1 MVLSCHRGGREIF
14 MLKRLSDN
22 RNEIL
27 KYSVAALL
35 LVIPIYPKFPVFSVP
50 GTYVAIRAE
59 DFLIGSIFIFWV
71 IGFLR
76 GRFGQFFNDTLSK
89 SLFLFWLVGLLS
101 ILSGLLLT
109 NSISLHLGI
118 LHFFRRIEYV
128 IPLFIA
134 ISAIRNRRAPRF
146 FVEVFFIASLVV
158 FFYGLGQ
165 LYADFPVISTQNQE
179 YSKGVALRWIPGAR
193 VHSTFAGHYDL
204 AAFLVLFFPIA
215 IAYLFSIRKI
225 LSRIFVFF
233 VFIVPSF
240 WLFLQTESRISFVS
254 FLCGVTVTLWV
265 IRKRLFIVPFV
276 LVSVLS
282 MLFLSDLGVRYRRI
296 LDVYSQK
303 TTLNDVINIA
313 RPGSVYA
320 NEGKEDKKQPS
331 VYSILGAQITED
343 RSTSIRL
350 NVEWPR
356 AIRAFYKNPLLGTG
370 YSSITLAT
378 DNDYLRLLGEVGMV
392 GTVAFL
398 LVLLRLVAGVG
409 VFLRRAGSIITLD
422 VAFVGGFVG
431 SLVGLLVNATFIDVF
446 EASKVAIVFWVLAGI
461 AVGIV
466 RSKNEF
472 SE

>member
-1 MVLSCHRGGREIF
+1 
-14 MLKRLSDN
+14 MLKHLLGRKED
-22 RNEIL
+22 II

-71 IGFLR
+71 LGFLR
-76 GRFGQFFNDTLSK
+76 EKFREFVKDDLARA
-89 SLFLFWLVGLLS
+89 FLWFWLIGLLS
-101 ILSGLLLT
+101 IISGLLLT
-109 NSISLHLGI
+109 NSISLHLGL
-118 LHFFRRIEYV
+118 LHLLRRIEYV

-134 ISAIRNRRAPRF
+134 ASAIRNKTQPRF
-146 FVEVFFIASLVV
+146 YIEVLFIASLVV

-225 LSRIFVFF
+225 LSRVFVFF

-265 IRKRLFIVPFV
+265 IKKRLFIVPFV
-276 LVSVLS
+276 LASILA
-282 MLFLSDLGVRYRRI
+282 MFFLSDLGPRYRRI
-296 LDVYSQK
+296 FDVYLQK
-303 TTLNDVINIA
+303 VTFNNVMI
-313 RPGSVYA
+313 GSVYA
-320 NEGKEDKKQPS
+320 AYEVDVKEQSLDLS
-331 VYSILGAQITED
+331 VLGAQITED
-343 RSTSIRL
+343 RSTSIRV

-356 AIRAFYKNPLLGTG
+356 ALRAFYKNPLLGTG

-378 DNDYLRLLGEVGMV
+378 DNDYLRLLGEVGLV
-392 GTVAFL
+392 GVAAFL
-398 LVLLRLVAGVG
+398 LVLARLVAGFG
-409 VFLRRAGSIITLD
+409 VFLREGYSNVTSE

-446 EASKVAIVFWVLAGI
+446 EASKVVIVFWTLAGI

-466 RSKNEF
+466 RSKNERIA
-472 SE
+472 